1 MNAETSLWWSLF
13 DLNVQ
18 AARERKVLRPS
29 GADDLIPTDRLEFL
43 ASVTTTQY
51 ITLGRHATRGDP
63 AGPDRTEGHETPSD
77 PGASASTTSTSQ
89 PAPGISEPQ
98 QDKDGTWYFS
108 CAKCGKR
115 KKWAPKGNAAGKAP
129 WPGAE
134 CWECWKEAKR

>member
-51 ITLGRHATRGDP
+51 ITLGRHATRGEP
-63 AGPDRTEGHETPSD
+63 AGPGTASGHETPSGTGGGD
-77 PGASASTTSTSQ
+77 STPPTSQ
-89 PAPGISEPQ
+89 PAPGISPPQ

-115 KKWAPKGNAAGKAP
+115 KKWSPKGNAAGKAP

-134 CWECWKEAKR
+134 CWDCYRGVK

>member
-63 AGPDRTEGHETPSD
+63 AGPGASGHETPSD
-77 PGASASTTSTSQ
+77 PGAGSTPPTSPPAGGSPASPPPKEGDTHGEYTYHTC
-89 PAPGISEPQ
+89 PRCNLLKP
-98 QDKDGTWYFS
+98 Y
-108 CAKCGKR
+108 
-115 KKWAPKGNAAGKAP
+115 KKW
-129 WPGAE
+129 WPGAR
-134 CWECWKEAKR
+134 CWDCYRR